1 MGINVLMCTDGS
13 DLSVRALGDALPV
26 LASADRTVLLTVQS
40 IVDPEFQTGN
50 GFTLG
55 PNAPGGD
62 EQIQTSGDR
71 EAKRI
76 LDVTVE
82 ALGLENVELMAEAGT
97 PGQTICAVAAS
108 MEADVIVIGTHG
120 RSGFRR
126 AVTGSTSD
134 HVVRNARCPVLVQ
147 GAGSPGR

>member
-13 DLSVRALGDALPV
+13 DVSVRALSDALPV

-50 GFTLG
+50 GFTLD
-55 PNAPGGD
+55 PSAPGGD

-82 ALGLENVELMAEAGT
+82 ALGLENVELMSRAGT
-97 PGQTICAVAAS
+97 PGQAICDVAVS
-108 MEADVIVIGTHG
+108 LHADVIVIGTHG

-147 GAGSPGR
+147 GAGSSDH

>member
-13 DLSVRALGDALPV
+13 DLSVRALSDALPV

-82 ALGLENVELMAEAGT
+82 ALGLENVELMAKAGT
-97 PGQTICAVAAS
+97 PGQTICEVAVS

-147 GAGSPGR
+147 GAG